1 MSLPYEIE
9 NAPHYVQEH
18 YKKMI
23 ADGQTERFA
32 VMCSL
37 GIAPTTKGS
46 DRTFME
52 GRLNNEWM
60 DSMPP
65 EMARKMAADAK
76 KAGINTSGKFYM
88 GGIADKRAHR
98 DPEAWVDSV
107 ADVKRVAEKRG
118 MHVRGSIEHTPS
130 REAPP
135 KRVEFNKKRLA
146 KYAKEEQA
154 KDSKLTRGE
163 AEEIVLDRHVPKWK
177 RKKK

>member
-9 NAPHYVQEH
+9 NAPHYVQDH

-37 GIAPTTKGS
+37 GVPPTTKGS
-46 DRTFME
+46 DRTFMQ
-52 GRLNNEWM
+52 GRYNNEWM
-60 DSMPP
+60 DKMPP
-65 EMARKMAADAK
+65 EMAKKMVDDARKS
-76 KAGINTSGKFYM
+76 GINTSGKFYM

-118 MHVRGSIEHTPS
+118 MHVRGAVNHTPS
-130 REAPP
+130 QEAPS
-135 KRVEFNKKRLA
+135 KKVEFNKERLA
-146 KYAKEEQA
+146 KYAKKEQA
-154 KDSKLTRGE
+154 KDSKLSRGE